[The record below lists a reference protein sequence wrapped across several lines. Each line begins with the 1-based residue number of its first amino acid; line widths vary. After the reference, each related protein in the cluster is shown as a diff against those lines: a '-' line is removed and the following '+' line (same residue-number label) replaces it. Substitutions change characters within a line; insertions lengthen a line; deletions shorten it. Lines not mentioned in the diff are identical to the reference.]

1 MIDFDYYK
9 NYKGPHLILAQ
20 IWKIE
25 DKKEDIT
32 DYIKTF
38 YGEENNW
45 KGKLYTYKDIF
56 PDKDSKYKF
65 YVEFL
70 SNNGRKHWF
79 HGFVGEQNQ
88 FFNPP
93 LHTPMNQQ
101 E

>member
-1 MIDFDYYK
+1 MIDLDYYK

-20 IWKIE
+20 IWINE